1 MDRVTAEKQT
11 PREERHRYLEQW
23 YPPNGGFRYPGD
35 ENAGPKIAETVYIK
49 EEKKDKWTKKY
60 IEIRK
65 DKLLIFKEHFL
76 IFPLASQMSPEV
88 HDNWM
93 TLNS

>member
-65 DKLLIFKEHFL
+65 DKLLIFKEHFVIL
-76 IFPLASQMSPEV
+76 LLVVSNARPIVSTKMRR
-88 HDNWM
+88 
-93 TLNS
+93 